1 MIEINISG
9 RLGNQMFQ
17 YAFARSLQERKK
29 GEDINLCFKFKNGT
43 VREQNLL
50 QDFNVKHFYTD
61 NKIHPSFIQ
70 KIIIYAFRVIRKI
83 LNIKTRMEEQVI
95 ELKYQ
100 KVLNFF
106 GIYWLT
112 QGYYDFPI
120 RNVKNT
126 ILVGYFESEK
136 YFESIKEKI
145 KNEFIPKHD
154 IIPANYDLY
163 KKIETKESVC
173 LAIRRGDFI
182 ADEHVKKAAFVCAE
196 NYFYKAIEEIKQKI
210 NNPVF
215 FIFSND
221 IKWVQENMDFG
232 KETEIY
238 FESKSNPN
246 WETMRLMYS
255 CKHFIISNS
264 TFHWWAQYLSKNED
278 KIVIAPSRWRN
289 YKVKLDIYDSR
300 WILIDP

>member
-1 MIEINISG
+1 MIELNIRG

-17 YAFARSLQERKK
+17 YAFARTLQEKK
-29 GEDINLCFKFKNGT
+29 GGEAMNLCFGKEG
-43 VREQNLL
+43 NLL
-50 QDFNVKHFYTD
+50 QNFNVKHFYTYD
-61 NKIHPSFIQ
+61 KIHPSFIQ
-70 KIIIYAFRVIRKI
+70 KIIIFIFYKFKKIKRASIHDRMKEHLIEIR
-83 LNIKTRMEEQVI
+83 
-95 ELKYQ
+95 YQ

-126 ILVGYFESEK
+126 VLNGYFESER
-136 YFESIKEKI
+136 YFELIKEQI
-145 KNEFIPKHD
+145 KNEFIPRHD
-154 IIPANYDLY
+154 IISINYDLY
-163 KKIETKESVC
+163 KKIETKESICV
-173 LAIRRGDFI
+173 AIRRDDFI
-182 ADEHVKKAAFVCAE
+182 TDEHVKKVAFVCTE
-196 NYFYKAIEEIKQKI
+196 SYFYKAIEEIKRRI
-210 NNPVF
+210 NNPAF

-238 FESKSNPN
+238 FENENNPD

-278 KIVIAPSRWRN
+278 KIVIAPNRWRN
-289 YKVKLDIYDSR
+289 YKCVLDIYQPD
-300 WILIDP
+300 WILIEV